1 MCEEEEEGGG
11 GLGMWEERQKVKLK
25 YFVAWSIFGGA
36 LSADVDC
43 EITKNEKKKTP
54 DAAANEQ

>member
-1 MCEEEEEGGG
+1 MGG